1 MFIPRFLR
9 CSSDESLY
17 DTSKYVEH
25 TKLSMSFCKKIKF
38 EEKQNSD
45 DESEEM
51 DDEVEANT
59 LANSMTNVSQYN
71 NIPVNGDE
79 IPSSTKGKSS
89 LAIAAAASSLM
100 FSAATANQV
109 RLRREVLYCISAS
122 Y

>member
-1 MFIPRFLR
+1 
-9 CSSDESLY
+9 
-17 DTSKYVEH
+17 
-25 TKLSMSFCKKIKF
+25 MSFCKKIKF
-38 EEKQNSD
+38 QEKENSD

-59 LANSMTNVSQYN
+59 LANSMTNVSQYK

-109 RLRREVLYCISAS
+109 ILHREVLYCIRAA
-122 Y
+122 YNI

>member
-1 MFIPRFLR
+1 
-9 CSSDESLY
+9 
-17 DTSKYVEH
+17 
-25 TKLSMSFCKKIKF
+25 MSQ
-38 EEKQNSD
+38 EKQNSD

-59 LANSMTNVSQYN
+59 LANSMTNVSQYK

-109 RLRREVLYCISAS
+109 RLHREALYCIRAA
-122 Y
+122 YNI